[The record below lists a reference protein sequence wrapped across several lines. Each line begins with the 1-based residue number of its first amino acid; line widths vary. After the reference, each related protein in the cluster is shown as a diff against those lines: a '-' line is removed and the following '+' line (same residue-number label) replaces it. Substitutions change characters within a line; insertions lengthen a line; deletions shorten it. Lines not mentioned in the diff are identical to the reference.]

1 MASRSRLLLTSV
13 ALAGA
18 VLLCAGC
25 AETVSGQP
33 RGVAVP
39 VESVSQVVRQAIDN
53 ITEAGALHLSG
64 TLTTKA
70 DDQLTVDLFTTASG
84 EVTGT
89 ATLDGQQAQL
99 ADLSGRLYVDANQ
112 AFWSA
117 IADLPSGSDSAAA
130 GNWVTVPTDLL
141 GVDPVTDLTPQ
152 ALGRNLGEWLSTQD
166 NRAFASVAGTQHD
179 GVSVVQINAAVQDD
193 SRGMM
198 LSAAAPHGIVY
209 LKVPV
214 SDASELSVDVT
225 DASPSVATVYQ
236 TMSQQA
242 NVLQTAI
249 DPNLDIQQGGQT
261 WGSCGATSCAVNVTF
276 TNSSS
281 VPTKV
286 LVTGNWTGDNNPVG
300 TCQVITDPV
309 AAGAGGTATCTVST
323 PEWAAFY
330 HRAQTVSGSHPY
342 ELRWA
347 AFALAEPPN
356 QQAITAEANEASEA
370 GAQPDASG
378 SDASGST
385 DSSTGGESVYRIDY
399 QDQNGHPQVWK
410 LGATNVSSWQS
421 YANSQAVDCLA
432 ESRTSCSVSLVG
444 RAPNLVSAEAV
455 VARQVKAARSAT
467 GHCPPG
473 QWAFCG

>member
-1 MASRSRLLLTSV
+1 MARRSPLLASV
-13 ALAGA
+13 AVAGA

-33 RGVAVP
+33 HGVAVP
-39 VESVSQVVRQAIDN
+39 VESVTQVVRQAIDN

-70 DDQLTVDLFTTASG
+70 NDQLTVDLFTTASG

-99 ADLSGRLYVDANQ
+99 ADLSGRLYVNASQ

-130 GNWVTVPTDLL
+130 GKWVTVPTDLL

-152 ALGRNLGEWLSTQD
+152 ALGRNLGEWLDTPD
-166 NRAFASVAGTQHD
+166 NRAFASIARTQHD
-179 GVSVVQINAAVQDD
+179 GASAVQINPAVPDGT
-193 SRGMM
+193 RAMM
-198 LSAAAPHGIVY
+198 VSAAAPHGIVY

-214 SDASELSVDVT
+214 SDASELSVDVS
-225 DASPSVATVYQ
+225 DASPNVATVYQ
-236 TMSQQA
+236 TMSAQA

-249 DPNLDIQQGGQT
+249 DPNLDIQQGSQT
-261 WGSCGATSCAVNVTF
+261 WGTCGATSCAVNVAF

-281 VPTKV
+281 VSTKV
-286 LVTGNWTGDNNPVG
+286 LVIGNWTGDNNPVG

-323 PEWAAFY
+323 PGWAAFY
-330 HRAQTVSGSHPY
+330 HHAQTVPGSHPY

-356 QQAITAEANEASEA
+356 QQAITAEATEA
-370 GAQPDASG
+370 GAQPNP
-378 SDASGST
+378 SGST
-385 DSSTGGESVYRIDY
+385 DSSTGGETVYRIDY
-399 QDQNGHPQVWK
+399 QDQSGHTQVWK
-410 LGATNVSSWQS
+410 LGATNISSWQG
-421 YANSQAVDCLA
+421 YANSQAADCLA
-432 ESRTSCSVSLVG
+432 QSRTSCSVSLVG
-444 RAPNLVSAEAV
+444 RASNLVSAEAV
-455 VARQVKAARSAT
+455 VAQQVKAARSAT